1 MSIIN
6 GYKRYL
12 CIALVCI
19 IVGVIAGRKT
29 VTTSSQQI
37 RTVVVTKEHVVER
50 IKTVT
55 KPDGTKIENKVVTR
69 DNDVSQ
75 KIDTSIIP
83 NRDNYHVSL
92 DASVGIDLKPVY
104 GLQVERKVLGPLA
117 VGLRISNA
125 NKGTVGVVLGLS
137 F

>member
-55 KPDGTKIENKVVTR
+55 KPDGTKIEDKVVTR
-69 DNDVSQ
+69 DADVSQ